1 MEIPRR
7 RKHRRPRR
15 SVRSP
20 IARLNAYRT
29 QSDHLLPERQKRRGS
44 TAKACTVRRVPS
56 TMLTVDGFPVAV
68 SVAGPEKGPV
78 VVMLGAAHH
87 APGAYDA
94 VCHRLHTASLRTVV
108 IAPDRRRTAKAG

>member
-1 MEIPRR
+1 MKTHRR
-7 RKHRRPRR
+7 RKHRCHRR

-29 QSDHLLPERQKRRGS
+29 HVDHRLPERQKRRGS

-87 APGAYDA
+87 APGPYDH

-108 IAPDRRRTAKAG
+108 IAPDRRVTPKAG